1 MFVPKGIYERAP
13 YYWVIVGASLMVMGT
28 YLGATLDVSY
38 YAVGLGGGAITFVWG
53 LLTFRKRLLREL
65 RRPCSTYDDYLDQ
78 TCELNFRPESVEE
91 QLSGQGQNQ
100 A

>member
-1 MFVPKGIYERAP
+1 MFVPQGIYERAP

-28 YLGATLDVSY
+28 YLGATSDASY
-38 YAVGLGGGAITFVWG
+38 YAAGLGGGAIAFVWG

-78 TCELNFRPESVEE
+78 TCELNLRPEPVEE
-91 QLSGQGQNQ
+91 QLSGQNQNR